1 MIAAVILAAGQSKR
15 MGQPKM
21 MLPWHGTTVLGR
33 VIEIFQ
39 AAGIEEVVVVTG
51 GNREGAEQIAQ
62 SAGARTVFNEDYA
75 GQEMLSSLQVGLRA
89 MESSAEAALIA
100 LGDQPQIRE
109 DTVRAIIEKY
119 QQTHARLVIPSYQMR
134 RGHPWLVTKELWH
147 VIFGMG
153 SPETPR
159 DFLRQYAKAIDYVE
173 LDTPTILEDLDT
185 PEDYLKSR
193 S

>member
-33 VIEIFQ
+33 VIEVFK

-62 SAGARTVFNEDYA
+62 AAEARTVFNEDYA
-75 GQEMLSSLQVGLRA
+75 SQEMLSSLQTGLRA
-89 MESSAEAALIA
+89 MTADAEAALIA

-109 DTVRAIIEKY
+109 DTIRAIVERY
-119 QQTHARLVIPSYQMR
+119 EQSARAACCP
-134 RGHPWLVTKELWH
+134 EL
-147 VIFGMG
+147 
-153 SPETPR
+153 
-159 DFLRQYAKAIDYVE
+159 
-173 LDTPTILEDLDT
+173 
-185 PEDYLKSR
+185 
-193 S
+193 